1 MWGRAAYSAG
11 CVHPNELVASSNP
24 LICLLHTA
32 SLPADAAPTSLQ
44 AVRLHGMGPKLLL
57 SDRSTADQPTI
68 RWRLRVKGNTAVEF
82 GVIPIALEVR

>member
-1 MWGRAAYSAG
+1 
-11 CVHPNELVASSNP
+11 
-24 LICLLHTA
+24 
-32 SLPADAAPTSLQ
+32 
-44 AVRLHGMGPKLLL
+44 MGPKLLL